1 MTLPHH
7 VAGASSHAGLF
18 RIDGQ
23 VALVTGAGRGI
34 GAEIALQLARAGAEL
49 VLVSRTAM
57 ELEEVAARITSEG
70 GRAHVRVCDVT
81 DSARIRQVVEDL
93 PQLDVVVNNAG
104 NNIPEPFV
112 DVSEAHLDALL
123 DLNTRAVFVVAQA
136 GVRKMLQHPARA
148 TRGGTVI
155 NISSQMGHVGSPN
168 RTVYCMTKHAVEGLT
183 KAMAVELAPRGIRV
197 NSIGPTFVDT
207 PLVRRIVD
215 TPEKSRFVLSNI
227 PAGRLA
233 SVTEIAAA
241 AVYLA
246 SPAAAMVTGTC
257 LRVDGGW
264 TAQ

>member
-1 MTLPHH
+1 MTPEHH
-7 VAGASSHAGLF
+7 VAGASSQAGLF
-18 RIDGQ
+18 RLDGQ

-49 VLVSRTAM
+49 VLVSRTAL

-70 GRAHVRVCDVT
+70 GRAHVRACDVT